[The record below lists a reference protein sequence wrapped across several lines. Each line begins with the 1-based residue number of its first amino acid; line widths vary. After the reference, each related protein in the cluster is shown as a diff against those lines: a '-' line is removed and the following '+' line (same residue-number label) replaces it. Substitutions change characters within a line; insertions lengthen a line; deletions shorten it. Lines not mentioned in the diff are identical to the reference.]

1 MSFLPDLSPL
11 THKINEFTQ
20 QQNSQQQQIISL
32 LKQTNLALANIQ
44 QTLKEINH
52 K

>member
-1 MSFLPDLSPL
+1 MSFLPDLTPL

-20 QQNSQQQQIISL
+20 TQNQNQAQMITL
-32 LKQTNLALANIQ
+32 LKQICLELNQIRQ
-44 QTLKEINH
+44 ELKN